1 MPLALMTEITSL
13 SLTELSRRIASGELS
28 ATESVRTH
36 VERSSSH
43 GPALNAFTELT
54 GEGARDSGPLR
65 GIPVGVKDAFVDRDR
80 IPTMGSRVQ
89 PTWMSGTA
97 DVLHRLRA
105 LGATVLGYTNLHE
118 WAIATTSTV
127 TATGPVR
134 NPWDPRRMA
143 GGSSGGS
150 AAAVAAGLV
159 PVAIGT
165 DAGGSIRV
173 PAASCGVVGLKTT
186 SGALPL
192 VGEPGAASS
201 VNAMGLIGRSVA
213 DVELFFDLLTDRA
226 IVDIEVENVRL
237 GIASS
242 FIFDDVQDGVLS
254 VIGAAVA
261 LFNGM
266 DVVAVPMDGVEVAGD
281 VVAREHLSLVAELLE
296 DTIESRPDEFDP
308 STLRSL
314 RFGLERRRK
323 PPADAK
329 PVHDAWARAFEA
341 CDVVVTPTLPALP
354 PPLDQP
360 KVTVP
365 SGSKPMDLLQIAL
378 NAPMNAAGIPALA
391 IPCGELEGFPVSMT
405 LSARRG
411 AEDVLFSV
419 GRALEERLG
428 GAYSG
433 RVAPDPAR

>member
-1 MPLALMTEITSL
+1 MTEITSL
-13 SLTELSRRIASGELS
+13 SLTELCRRISSGDLS
-28 ATESVRTH
+28 VTDVVRAH
-36 VERSSSH
+36 AERAASH

-54 GEGARDSGPLR
+54 GEVVQESGPLR
-65 GIPVGVKDAFVDRDR
+65 GIPVGVKDAFVDGDR
-80 IPTMGSRVQ
+80 IPTMGSHVR

-97 DVLHRLRA
+97 DVLQRLRA

-127 TATGPVR
+127 TATGPIR

-186 SGALPL
+186 FGALPL
-192 VGEPGAASS
+192 DGESGAASS
-201 VNAMGLIGRSVA
+201 VNAMGLIARSVQ
-213 DVELFFDLLTDRA
+213 DVELFFALLTGRA
-226 IVDIEVENVRL
+226 IADIEVGNLRL
-237 GIASS
+237 GVAST
-242 FIFDDVQDGVLS
+242 FFFDDVQDGVRS
-254 VIGAAVA
+254 VIEAAVA
-261 LFNGM
+261 SCNGT

-281 VVAREHLSLVAELLE
+281 VVAREHLSLVAELLK
-296 DTIESRPDEFDP
+296 DDIESRPNEFDP

-314 RFGLERRRK
+314 RFGLERRTQ

-329 PVHDAWARAFEA
+329 LVHDAWARAFDV
-341 CDVVVTPTLPALP
+341 CDVIVTPTLPALP
-354 PPLDQP
+354 PLLDQP
-360 KVTVP
+360 KVDVP

-391 IPCGELEGFPVSMT
+391 IPCGELDGFPVSMT

-433 RVAPDPAR
+433 RVAPV

>member
-1 MPLALMTEITSL
+1 MTEITSL
-13 SLTELSRRIASGELS
+13 SLAELCRRVSSGEL
-28 ATESVRTH
+28 AADEVVRAH
-36 VERSSSH
+36 AERAAAH

-54 GEGARDSGPLR
+54 GEGARDSGPLK
-65 GIPVGVKDAFVDRDR
+65 GIPVGVKDAFVDGDR
-80 IPTMGSRVQ
+80 VPTMGSRVQ

-97 DVLHRLRA
+97 DVLRRLRA
-105 LGATVLGYTNLHE
+105 MGATVLGYTNLHE

-127 TATGPVR
+127 TASGPVK
-134 NPWDPRRMA
+134 NPWDVHRMA

-173 PAASCGVVGLKTT
+173 PAACCGVVGFKATF
-186 SGALPL
+186 GELPL
-192 VGEPGAASS
+192 DGESAAASS
-201 VNAMGLIGRSVA
+201 VNSMGLLARSVT
-213 DVELFFDLLTDRA
+213 DVELLFALLTGRT
-226 IVDIEVENVRL
+226 ISEVEPVRL
-237 GIASS
+237 GVASS
-242 FIFDDVQDGVLS
+242 FFFDDVQDGVR
-254 VIGAAVA
+254 AAVDA
-261 LFNGM
+261 AVSSLRGTM

-296 DTIESRPDEFDP
+296 DDIQNRSGEFDP

-314 RFGLERRRK
+314 RFGLERRTQ

-329 PVHDAWARAFEA
+329 LVHAAWARAFDA

-354 PPLDQP
+354 PPLDQA
-360 KVTVP
+360 KVDVP
-365 SGSKPMDLLQIAL
+365 SGSKPMDRLQIAL
-378 NAPMNAAGIPALA
+378 NAPMNVAGIPALSL
-391 IPCGELEGFPVSMT
+391 PCGELEGLPVGVT
-405 LSARRG
+405 LSAQRG

-433 RVAPDPAR
+433 RVAPYPAR

>member
-1 MPLALMTEITSL
+1 MTEITSL
-13 SLTELSRRIASGELS
+13 PLTELCRRISSGDLS
-28 ATESVRTH
+28 STEVVRAH
-36 VERSSSH
+36 VERSTAR

-54 GEGARDSGPLR
+54 GERVQESGPLR
-65 GIPVGVKDAFVDRDR
+65 GIPVGVKDAFVDDDR

-89 PTWMSGTA
+89 PVWMSGTA
-97 DVLHRLRA
+97 DVLQRLRA

-134 NPWDPRRMA
+134 NPWDPRRMS

-186 SGALPL
+186 FGALPL
-192 VGEPGAASS
+192 DGESGAASS
-201 VNAMGLIGRSVA
+201 VNTMGLIARSVA
-213 DVELFFDLLTDRA
+213 DVELFFALLTGRTIA
-226 IVDIEVENVRL
+226 DIEDENVRL
-237 GIASS
+237 GVASS
-242 FIFDDVQDGVLS
+242 FFFDDVQDGVRAA
-254 VIGAAVA
+254 VEAAVA
-261 LFNGM
+261 SFSGTM

-296 DTIESRPDEFDP
+296 EDIESRPDEFDP

-314 RFGLERRRK
+314 RFGLERRTQ

-329 PVHDAWARAFEA
+329 PVHDAWARAFDA

-354 PPLDQP
+354 PPLDQA
-360 KVTVP
+360 KVDVP

-391 IPCGELEGFPVSMT
+391 IPCGELEGLPVSVT
-405 LSARRG
+405 LSAQRG